1 MILLDTHVLIWMA
14 LDPVRLSKPA
24 AEAIRNARSNGVLCI
39 ADISLWEIAF
49 LARRKRIRISGTVD
63 AFLYDISLPLVVKPI
78 TPAIAG
84 MSARFPDDYPKDPA
98 DRLIGATSR
107 VEGLPLVTADA
118 ELRRSPLLDI
128 IW

>member
-14 LDPVRLSKPA
+14 LEPSRLSKPA
-24 AEAIRNARSNGVLCI
+24 SAAIQDARSNGMLCI
-39 ADISLWEIAF
+39 ADITLWEISS
-49 LARRKRIRISGTVD
+49 LVKRKRIQISGTVD

-78 TPAIAG
+78 TPAIAR
-84 MSARFPDDYPKDPA
+84 MSEHFAGDYPKDPA
-98 DRLIGATSR
+98 DRLIGATSQ

-118 ELRRSPLLDI
+118 ELRRFPTLHT